1 MKMHLLLSG
10 TGMMLLILACVPA
23 LAQNIGDP
31 QKGKALFVGKIRFYN
46 NGPACNSCHNVDM
59 KGFISGG
66 GLAKDLTQA
75 VTRLTADGVS
85 GIIAAMP
92 FPQMQKSY
100 EGKPLTEQEIAN
112 LLAFLKSAD
121 TAAATTQPANPAGKD
136 LITGG
141 VAGIIVLLISFSLF
155 WIRRKKRPVNYLI
168 FKRQAES
175 A

>member
-1 MKMHLLLSG
+1 MKMHPFFLLTNS
-10 TGMMLLILACVPA
+10 LIFIVSCIPA
-23 LAQNIGDP
+23 SAQNAGDA
-31 QKGKALFVGKIRFYN
+31 QKGKALFVGNVRFIN
-46 NGPACNSCHNVDM
+46 QGPACNSCHNVDM

-75 VTRLTADGVS
+75 VTRLTPDGVK
-85 GIIAAMP
+85 GIISGMP

-121 TAAATTQPANPAGKD
+121 TAAVATPSKNPVGKD
-136 LITGG
+136 MMTGG
-141 VAGIIVLLISFSLF
+141 IVGVIVLLILFSFF
-155 WIRRKKRPVNYLI
+155 WIRRKQKPVNYLI
-168 FKRQAES
+168 FKRQVKS